1 MTNIITNILDTI
13 TNGTNIYLQH
23 QIIQTITEKNT
34 VTSWGDPALWGT
46 ISIPI
51 ILAFWARCSEKNKTN
66 RESKRIKKY
75 EEELRRKEDKDF
87 IQTYID
93 KNIKSFLPSERK
105 NFTVEN
111 YTDTFC
117 DIGHILSNLILV
129 IELTQYK
136 YLSSYIR
143 CLNSFNIKAF
153 NEEDFDKKQRY
164 YIDIHLMVLNIT
176 RYMVIYEIE
185 YKKTWE
191 SDIRLFESFIDPIT
205 LEMDERVVQQLG
217 EVYRSILEKNEV

>member
-1 MTNIITNILDTI
+1 MTNIITNTLDTI

-34 VTSWGDPALWGT
+34 VTSWGDPALWFTIVGSVGT
-46 ISIPI
+46 VAIPI
-51 ILAFWARCSEKNKTN
+51 ILAFWARYSEKNK
-66 RESKRIKKY
+66 R
-75 EEELRRKEDKDF
+75 EELRRKEDKDF

-93 KNIKSFLPSERK
+93 KNIKSFFPSERK

-136 YLSSYIR
+136 YVSSYIQ
-143 CLNSFNIKAF
+143 CLNSFNSKAC
-153 NEEDFDKKQRY
+153 NEEDIDKKRQY
-164 YIDIHLMVLNIT
+164 YISIHLMVLNIT
-176 RYMVIYEIE
+176 RYMVINEIE
-185 YKKTWE
+185 YEKTWK
-191 SDIRLFESFIDPIT
+191 SDIRLFENFIN
-205 LEMDERVVQQLG
+205 
-217 EVYRSILEKNEV
+217 K

>member
-1 MTNIITNILDTI
+1 MTNIITNTLDTI

-34 VTSWGDPALWGT
+34 VTSWSDPALWGT
-46 ISIPI
+46 IIGSLSIPI
-51 ILAFWARCSEKNKTN
+51 VLFVFGLLNKKNKAD
-66 RESKRIKKY
+66 RELARIKKY

-176 RYMVIYEIE
+176 RYMVIKEIE
-185 YKKTWE
+185 YEKTWK
-191 SDIRLFESFIDPIT
+191 SDIRLFENFIN
-205 LEMDERVVQQLG
+205 
-217 EVYRSILEKNEV
+217 K